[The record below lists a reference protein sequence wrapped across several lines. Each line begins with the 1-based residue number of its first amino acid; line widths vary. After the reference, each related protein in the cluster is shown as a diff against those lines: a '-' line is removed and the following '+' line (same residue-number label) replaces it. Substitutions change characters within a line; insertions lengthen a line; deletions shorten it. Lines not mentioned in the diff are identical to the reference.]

1 MYAQPEGHNDNI
13 YPIVQAVPT
22 GESVRIYCASFDT
35 PRWSYLP
42 HESLLNF
49 TLNTRKRAVGNAYL
63 TEVGNVFIRTS
74 RQEHSGIYECSG
86 TESNGENFVASSLLY
101 VGRK

>member
-1 MYAQPEGHNDNI
+1 MYAKPEGHNDNI

-22 GESVRIYCASFDT
+22 GESVRIYCASFGI
-35 PRWSYLP
+35 PRWSYRP
-42 HESLLNF
+42 HELLLNF
-49 TLNTRKRAVGNAYL
+49 TLAVGSAYL
-63 TEVGNVFIRTS
+63 TKVGNVFIRTS
-74 RQEHSGIYECSG
+74 RQEHSGIYVCSG